1 MKPIKRRKQGKGLV
15 PFSLRP
21 RKKYPFRTP
30 IPPTSVVR
38 VKASVSRSWK
48 KEVGR
53 RFRIGYYSWQDGL
66 DCIWLVNEEGKY
78 EQTIDHEFLLKNF
91 DIESIAKERSLYG
104 RGRPQLG
111 PMMRGPY
118 GKQLEEA

>member
-38 VKASVSRSWK
+38 VKASPSRSWK
-48 KEVGR
+48 KEVVR

-78 EQTIDHEFLLKNF
+78 EQTIDHEFLLNNF
-91 DIESIAKERSLYG
+91 EIESIAKERSLYG

-118 GKQLEEA
+118 GEQLEEA